1 LAEAPIRVV
10 LAEDHYLVR
19 EGTRR
24 LLEDGGEVTVLA
36 AVGNARELLDAV
48 ERLDP
53 DAVITD
59 IRMPPDHH
67 MEGIVAA
74 RAIRTAHPD
83 IGVLVLSQ
91 HADEAYAFAL
101 LQDGTAGLAYLLKE
115 RVGELEQLTHALR
128 EVVAGRSVIDPL
140 VVEAVVARRARH
152 RDSPLRRLTARDLE
166 VLSEMAQ
173 GKSNKAIAEALSIGV
188 GAVER
193 HINTIFMELG
203 LARETSLN
211 RRVSAVL
218 FFLRDGDALD

>member
-1 LAEAPIRVV
+1 V

-115 RVGELEQLTHALR
+115 RVGELEQLIHALR

-203 LARETSLN
+203 LGRETSLN